1 MSTTN
6 SGSAFDPFSNIE
18 ARELAVR
25 VEAASP
31 QELDALAFG
40 VIRLDDAGNV
50 IFFSRTEAQQ
60 SGFGERP
67 AIGRQFWT
75 EIAPCMG
82 TPEFMRR
89 LEQAKRARTLDL
101 TFEQVGDFDDAERQL
116 HVRLIAATKN
126 GVWMFIRR
134 PGG

>member
-6 SGSAFDPFSNIE
+6 SSNTFDPFSSID
-18 ARELAVR
+18 ARELLTR

-31 QELDALAFG
+31 SELDSLGFG
-40 VIRLDDAGNV
+40 VIRLDATDNV

-60 SGFGERP
+60 SGFGDRT
-67 AIGRQFWT
+67 AVGRQFWT

-89 LEQAKRARTLDL
+89 LDQAKRAGTLDL
-101 TFEQVGDFDDAERQL
+101 TFEQIGDFDDAERQL
-116 HVRLIAATKN
+116 HVRMIAASQN
-126 GVWMFIRR
+126 GVWVFIRR
-134 PGG
+134 PND